1 MMNERFITSICHID
15 YGECGAT
22 KIVVRD
28 TTINEIVCSLVIEAS
43 SDEPNS
49 NVWLWDLNTRRPYR
63 RKGFARMAVEYAVKL
78 FSNVNITLIA
88 KPSVRYTDDIPL
100 YILVKFYESCGFEVA
115 EKLSDRVIMKR
126 YATNEIQSK

>member
-1 MMNERFITSICHID
+1 MNERFITSLCHVN
-15 YGECGAT
+15 YGESEAT

-28 TTINEIVCSLVIEAS
+28 TTINEIMCSLVIEAS
-43 SDEPNS
+43 SDEPGS
-49 NVWLWDLNTRRPYR
+49 NVWLWDLNTRRQYR

-78 FSNVNITLIA
+78 FSNVDITLIA
-88 KPSVRYTDDIPL
+88 KPSVRFTDDIPL